1 MSSGKGE
8 IGFEE
13 KNKPS
18 HLISSATRGI
28 PTPNTNSLYSIKY
41 PQLKERLHDQD
52 TGFCK
57 IVAIKQQNNHR
68 RRTEQ
73 RQTKSGTTT
82 EQQENNKRT
91 ANSCVLLPV
100 LEYHPLL
107 SEIANETYLELV
119 RVRFWTAENT
129 GLGSWRGPPFVTNYK
144 QHCLA
149 FDVKTGAEVSS
160 EFQTI
165 GFSIPRN

>member
-1 MSSGKGE
+1 MYPPTKRHKILEKIISHRKGWGPNGE
-8 IGFEE
+8 IDKDTIKKVAVLYVQNVSRANASTSILSSPFPLSLEGTPSE
-13 KNKPS
+13 K
-18 HLISSATRGI
+18 
-28 PTPNTNSLYSIKY
+28 
-41 PQLKERLHDQD
+41 
-52 TGFCK
+52 
-57 IVAIKQQNNHR
+57 
-68 RRTEQ
+68 
-73 RQTKSGTTT
+73 
-82 EQQENNKRT
+82 
-91 ANSCVLLPV
+91 LPV

-107 SEIANETYLELV
+107 SEIANEADLELV